1 MLHSVRLLCAL
12 MASQAPDTL
21 TIDAAL
27 ARAREARP
35 RVAAAAAMVER
46 ARGTARL
53 GALIANPTA
62 QFEVDDNAPTSKLTV
77 TQPLGWLARRGSDL
91 AAGRAT
97 IARARADSAQMLA
110 DVARDV
116 RRSFFGALVADR
128 RLVLASEQSTLA
140 DSLAGL
146 AARRLVAGDISGLE
160 RDQVS
165 LEASRA
171 RIAADQAREIADVA
185 HTELARAVAW
195 DGEPPRAVGALD
207 DGLADAVRS
216 AGSMSV
222 ADLPVVRAAA
232 ADSAAA
238 AARLRSARIARIPI
252 PGLVA
257 GREWGSGNNLI
268 LGVALPIP
276 IFSLGGE
283 AVAQARGAANELA
296 ALATEARQASR
307 AQLAAALTRSEL
319 SARRAVFARDVLMPD
334 ARRVRQGAV
343 RLYEQGSTSVLP
355 VLDALRAER
364 DVTREALV
372 ELLSYQH
379 ARADLD
385 ALLGRWP

>member
-1 MLHSVRLLCAL
+1 MLLSAHVLCAVL
-12 MASQAPDTL
+12 AAQVPDSI

-27 ARAREARP
+27 ARARAARP
-35 RVAAAAAMVER
+35 RVATAAAIVER

-53 GALIANPTA
+53 GAMIPNPTA
-62 QFEVDDNAPTSKLTV
+62 QLEFDDNAPTTKLTA
-77 TQPLGWLARRGSDL
+77 TQPLAWIARRGADL

-97 IARARADSAQMLA
+97 MDRARADSMQVLA

-128 RLVLASEQSTLA
+128 RLVLATEQSALA

-146 AARRLVAGDISGLE
+146 ASRRLAAGDISGLE
-160 RDQVS
+160 RDQIA

-171 RIAADQAREIADVA
+171 RIAADQARETADVA
-185 HTELARAVAW
+185 RAELARAVAW
-195 DGEPPRAVGALD
+195 DGEPPRPVGALD
-207 DGLADAVRS
+207 DGLADAVRNITPT
-216 AGSMSV
+216 MV
-222 ADLPVVRAAA
+222 TDLPVVRGAV

-238 AARLRSARIARIPI
+238 AARLRSARIARVPI
-252 PGLVA
+252 PALVA

-268 LGVALPIP
+268 LGLALPIP
-276 IFSLGGE
+276 IFSFGGE
-283 AVAQARGAANELA
+283 AVEHARGAANELA
-296 ALATEARQASR
+296 ALAAETRQASG
-307 AQLAAALTRSEL
+307 AQLASALLRSERT
-319 SARRAVFARDVLMPD
+319 ARRAVFARDVLMTD
-334 ARRVRQGAV
+334 ARLVREGAV
-343 RLYEQGSTSVLP
+343 RLYEQGNTSVLP

-385 ALLGRWP
+385 AVLGRWP